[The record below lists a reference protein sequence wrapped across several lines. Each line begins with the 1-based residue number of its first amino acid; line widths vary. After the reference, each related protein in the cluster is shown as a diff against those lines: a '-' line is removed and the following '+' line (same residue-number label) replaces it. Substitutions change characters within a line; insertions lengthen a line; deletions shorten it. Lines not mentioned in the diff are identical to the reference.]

1 MTGINENNKYIAKQL
16 ETYEVR
22 FVENQE
28 QQNQQEQSQQK
39 STTEKVV
46 EAVANV
52 PSTVKETVVPSVHAS
67 DSKEDKGSSND
78 GRGSPKTVQADNS

>member
-1 MTGINENNKYIAKQL
+1 MTDNNKFIQKMP

-28 QQNQQEQSQQK
+28 QQRQQEQTEQK
-39 STTEKVV
+39 SITEKAK
-46 EAVANV
+46 EAVV
-52 PSTVKETVVPSVHAS
+52 PTVHAS

-78 GRGSPKTVQADNS
+78 GRGSPKIVQADNS

>member
-1 MTGINENNKYIAKQL
+1 MTDNNKFIPKIP

-28 QQNQQEQSQQK
+28 RQGQGEQSQQK

-52 PSTVKETVVPSVHAS
+52 PSVVKENVVPSVHAS

-78 GRGSPKTVQADNS
+78 GRGSPKIVQADNS